1 MSRGS
6 FELLKDKTD
15 ESSQL
20 SKEVGEQS
28 LWASLF
34 GLAGSLAMP
43 WLIPSFAK
51 MGLLAKGGITSLGSI
66 LGNLA
71 GREVKPISDDYT
83 VLGNAPEKA
92 KQEITD
98 ASIVSMLTAGITPAM
113 SQMFSIG
120 AEAGTEAGKA
130 GLFQSGAKKQYAELF
145 GPQLKGTDLWSK
157 SMVAPKNL
165 VQGGLSAKDA
175 ADALVRSKNIETV
188 PDTLPQTEIDYALQK
203 PDVVTDTQGNVLL
216 EGDEATSWI
225 DSGGTGAQLE
235 TSEISDL
242 IPENAPLED
251 RLFDDFLKDD
261 VDSLFVPNKI
271 SKSTKKN

>member
-1 MSRGS
+1 
-6 FELLKDKTD
+6 
-15 ESSQL
+15 
-20 SKEVGEQS
+20 
-28 LWASLF
+28 
-34 GLAGSLAMP
+34 
-43 WLIPSFAK
+43 
-51 MGLLAKGGITSLGSI
+51 
-66 LGNLA
+66 
-71 GREVKPISDDYT
+71 
-83 VLGNAPEKA
+83 
-92 KQEITD
+92 
-98 ASIVSMLTAGITPAM
+98 
-113 SQMFSIG
+113 
-120 AEAGTEAGKA
+120 
-130 GLFQSGAKKQYAELF
+130 
-145 GPQLKGTDLWSK
+145 
-157 SMVAPKNL
+157 MVAPQNL

-235 TSEISDL
+235 TSEIADL

-251 RLFDDFLKDD
+251 RLFDGFLKDD